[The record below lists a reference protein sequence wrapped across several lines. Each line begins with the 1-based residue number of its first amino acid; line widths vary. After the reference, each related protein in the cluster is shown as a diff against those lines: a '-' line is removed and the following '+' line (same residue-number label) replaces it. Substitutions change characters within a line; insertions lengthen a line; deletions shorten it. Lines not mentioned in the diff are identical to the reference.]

1 MREMKR
7 LAKNDREHFV
17 VPRSVQRWI
26 PIDEI
31 YTDGIFRHGS
41 KYSKCFNFSDINYA
55 IASKD
60 DQMKMFLQYC
70 ELINALDTSATA
82 KIALMNRRVNRSD
95 FEESV
100 RILERNDVMATY
112 RHLDLHRRDL
122 PDVPQRIQFQ
132 LPV

>member
-1 MREMKR
+1 MKR

-55 IASKD
+55 LRRRTTRRRCFCNTAS
-60 DQMKMFLQYC
+60 
-70 ELINALDTSATA
+70 
-82 KIALMNRRVNRSD
+82 
-95 FEESV
+95 
-100 RILERNDVMATY
+100 
-112 RHLDLHRRDL
+112 
-122 PDVPQRIQFQ
+122 
-132 LPV
+132 